1 MFHIYE
7 TLINI
12 FENIENFFIIFYDYI
27 IFDFLIIQYHI
38 VYY

>member
-12 FENIENFFIIFYDYI
+12 FENIENFLLFFDDYI

-38 VYY
+38 G